1 MKKNDL
7 DFIKEKFDNDGVKAP
22 DSISEAAI
30 AEKLPAKV
38 KLYQKPAFK
47 KAVSLVACF
56 ALLIGIMSFAL
67 PESLK
72 DGSWEYSD
80 NASNVKSYE
89 LKTVKSYEQLV
100 AVANEIHQ
108 AEQDYGNAKFEVNYG
123 SVDVDGSFAGSA
135 ESGVQSE
142 GSSSYAET
150 YKQVAG
156 VDEGDIIKN
165 DGKHIFYVNNDNE
178 VLIYEGEKLVS
189 KITDYVYLEDRFG
202 YHYDNVHG
210 SINEL
215 YICNNLLVLIDV
227 SVDDDDRTASAEK
240 TNVHIY
246 DIEDIYNPKKIK
258 TFSQSGNF
266 PKTRM
271 IGSQLYV
278 ISNVYTFESE
288 TAEDFR
294 MFTEEDGIETEI
306 PANSIQ
312 YCDGNTETNCLII
325 GTIDIDKI
333 KRTADTKAF
342 FGCGSTVY
350 CNDKNLYIAIHNLFS
365 DNQIGTGI
373 IKAELDPKK
382 IEFTEMTETK
392 GFIHNQFSMDE
403 KDGYL
408 RVATT
413 DENGNNLYVF
423 DDNLQKVGEIT
434 GLAKGEA
441 VKAARYIGN
450 MCYLITY
457 EQTDPLFVID
467 ISNPREPI
475 VKGSVE
481 ITGFSSQLHPVD
493 ENKIIGI
500 GYSESFGIKLVLFD
514 ISNASE
520 PKVLDT
526 YELNGDYARSN
537 AQNNHK
543 AIVVNNDKDYIA
555 IDYFNY
561 LEENQ
566 KVESGVLL
574 FNAKDNKINILNKK
588 EIECVNKGENIERLT
603 YIDNTIYALDSM
615 GNIYSFDM

>member
-1 MKKNDL
+1 MKKNDF

-22 DSISEAAI
+22 DSISEEAI

-38 KLYQKPAFK
+38 KLYRKPAFK

-67 PESLK
+67 PKSLK
-72 DGSWEYSD
+72 YGYWEYSD
-80 NASNVKSYE
+80 NASNVKTYE
-89 LKTVKSYEQLV
+89 LKTVKSYEHLV
-100 AVANEIHQ
+100 DVA
-108 AEQDYGNAKFEVNYG
+108 AEKFEVNYG
-123 SVDVDGSFAGSA
+123 SVDVNGSLDGSVV
-135 ESGVQSE
+135 SGAQPV

-150 YKQVAG
+150 YKQVEG

-178 VLIYEGEKLVS
+178 VLIYEGKKLVS
-189 KITDYVYLEDRFG
+189 KITDYVYLEDRSG

-210 SINEL
+210 SISEL
-215 YICNNLLVLIDV
+215 YLYNNLLVLIDV
-227 SVDDDDRTASAEK
+227 SIDDDNRTASATK

-246 DIEDIYNPKKIK
+246 DISNVNNPQKIK
-258 TFSQSGNF
+258 TFSQSGF
-266 PKTRM
+266 IPKTRM

-278 ISNVYTFESE
+278 ISNVYTFECE
-288 TAEDFR
+288 TAEDYR
-294 MFTEEDGIETEI
+294 MFTEEDGNAAEI

-312 YCDGNTETNCLII
+312 YCDGNTETSCLVI

-333 KRTADTKAF
+333 KKTADTKAF

-350 CNDKNLYIAIHNLFS
+350 CNDKNLYIAIRNLFS

-423 DDNLQKVGEIT
+423 DDKLQKVGEIT
-434 GLAKGEA
+434 GLAKGET

-467 ISNPREPI
+467 VSNPREPI

-493 ENKIIGI
+493 ENTIIGI
-500 GYSESFGIKLVLFD
+500 GYSENFGIKLALFD
-514 ISNASE
+514 VSNASE

-526 YELNGDYARSN
+526 YVLNGEHARSN
-537 AQNNHK
+537 AQENHK
-543 AIVVNNDKDYIA
+543 AIVVNNDKNYIA

-561 LEENQ
+561 FEENR
-566 KVESGVLL
+566 KAESGVLL

-603 YIDNTIYALDSM
+603 YIDNTIYALDSI
-615 GNIYSFDM
+615 GNIYSFEY